1 VLRMRAA
8 GLALGLASCLLT
20 AGCTPAPL
28 GLAGV
33 IVEDGHPTVL
43 IRPCPG
49 IAVTGVWLYQRASD
63 LRWGTVDNGGH
74 AVTDVRLLRA
84 PAGWTEPDVPPGHRL
99 SQFAPTVTYQV
110 QLSTDHPERG
120 GIDLVEFTL
129 ADLGDTT
136 VWATRPHGT
145 RQVLSRA
152 EFDRQ
157 AAQTCR

>member
-1 VLRMRAA
+1 VLRRVA
-8 GLALGLASCLLT
+8 GLVLALAGCLFT

-33 IVEDGHPTVL
+33 ILDDGHPSVL

-49 IAVTGVWLYQRASD
+49 IAVTGVWVYQRAAD
-63 LRWGTVDNGGH
+63 LRWGTVDNGEH
-74 AVTDVRLLRA
+74 ALTDMRLLRA
-84 PAGWTEPDVPPGHRL
+84 PAGWTEPTIPPGHQL
-99 SQFAPTVTYQV
+99 SELSPGVTYQV

-120 GIDLVEFTL
+120 GIDLVEFTVN
-129 ADLGDTT
+129 DLSDTT

-157 AAQTCR
+157 AAQGCR